1 MSIVEVRKT
10 KDANIKRRFTNI
22 AKKLQTDEKGLDD
35 ALYRAGLKIETTAV
49 KYYLSGPRPDHLDRQ
64 TGTLAAS
71 INTQRKGK
79 WAVSVGT
86 NVEYARIHE
95 YGGTI
100 EQTTGQVAAGGK
112 VYDRKRV
119 IHMPARP
126 FLRTAA
132 RDEKEEIDQYLRAYI
147 KNTLKGV

>member
-1 MSIVEVRKT
+1 MSIVEVRK
-10 KDANIKRRFTNI
+10 KNDANIKRRLTNI
-22 AKKLQTDEKGLDD
+22 AKKLQTDADGLDGV
-35 ALYRAGLKIETTAV
+35 LCRAGLKIETTAV
-49 KYYLSGPRPDHLDRQ
+49 KYYLSGPRPDHLDRE

-71 INTQRKGK
+71 INTQKRGKGM
-79 WAVSVGT
+79 VSVGT

-100 EQTTGQVAAGGK
+100 EQSTGQVAAGGIVHDK
-112 VYDRKRV
+112 KRI

-132 RDEKEEIDQYLRAYI
+132 RDEKDEIDQYIRAYM
-147 KNTLKGV
+147 KNMLKGA

>member
-1 MSIVEVRKT
+1 MSIVEVRKV

-79 WAVSVGT
+79 GAVSVGT

-100 EQTTGQVAAGGK
+100 QQ
-112 VYDRKRV
+112 DKRV

-126 FLRTAA
+126 FLRPAG

-147 KNTLKGV
+147 KNMLKGA